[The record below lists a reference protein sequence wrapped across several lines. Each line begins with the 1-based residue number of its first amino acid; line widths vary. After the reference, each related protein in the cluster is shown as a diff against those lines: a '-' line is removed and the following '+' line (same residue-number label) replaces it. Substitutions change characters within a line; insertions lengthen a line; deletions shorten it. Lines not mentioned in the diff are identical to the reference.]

1 MIPVAP
7 IRRALLIMAHSP
19 SENTRPSSMGV
30 LRALP
35 RTLMSENG
43 LPGMTMV
50 YQVKDEAMLGKV
62 KPGDKV
68 RFTAEK
74 IGGSFVVTDIEAAK

>member
-1 MIPVAP
+1 
-7 IRRALLIMAHSP
+7 
-19 SENTRPSSMGV
+19 MGV

-50 YQVKDEAMLGKV
+50 FQVKDEAMLGKV

-74 IGGSFVVTDIEAAK
+74 VGGSFVVTDIEAAK